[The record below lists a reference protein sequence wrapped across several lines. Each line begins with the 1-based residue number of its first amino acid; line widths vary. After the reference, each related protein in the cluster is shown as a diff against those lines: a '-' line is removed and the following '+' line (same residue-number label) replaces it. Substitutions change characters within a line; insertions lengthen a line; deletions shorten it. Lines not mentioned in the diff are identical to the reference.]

1 MAEGPFSEIGEW
13 RMGKTSR
20 GRFYYFSHG
29 VASFTWNPHYK
40 KCMMDETMDFKSERV
55 NRA

>member
-1 MAEGPFSEIGEW
+1 ME
-13 RMGKTSR
+13 KTSR

-29 VASFTWNPHYK
+29 VASFSRNPHDQ